1 MASRPRHER
10 TDSQASEAV
19 QASKEVMAGEIRS
32 DHRMERRFLFSGI
45 LAFAAAGVVIL
56 IRHVL
61 GSM

>member
-1 MASRPRHER
+1 MASLPQHDQN
-10 TDSQASEAV
+10 DSRASEEAGG
-19 QASKEVMAGEIRS
+19 SEEVMATEIRS

-56 IRHVL
+56 IRHFL

>member
-1 MASRPRHER
+1 MA
-10 TDSQASEAV
+10 T
-19 QASKEVMAGEIRS
+19 EIRS

-45 LAFAAAGVVIL
+45 LAFAAAGLVIL

>member
-1 MASRPRHER
+1 MAPGPQHEQS
-10 TDSQASEAV
+10 DSPASEEV
-19 QASKEVMAGEIRS
+19 IASEIRS

>member
-1 MASRPRHER
+1 MASWPQPEQN
-10 TDSQASEAV
+10 DSQSSQEMKAGQEA
-19 QASKEVMAGEIRS
+19 MATEIRS

-56 IRHVL
+56 IRHFL

>member
-1 MASRPRHER
+1 MASWPQHEQNDQ
-10 TDSQASEAV
+10 T
-19 QASKEVMAGEIRS
+19 SKEVMATEIRS

>member
-1 MASRPRHER
+1 PVMASWPQHE
-10 TDSQASEAV
+10 QSE
-19 QASKEVMAGEIRS
+19 SSDGEEVVAAELRS

>member
-1 MASRPRHER
+1 MAPWPQPEQS
-10 TDSQASEAV
+10 DSPTNE
-19 QASKEVMAGEIRS
+19 EVIATEIRS

>member
-1 MASRPRHER
+1 MASWPQNEQN
-10 TDSQASEAV
+10 DSQTSE
-19 QASKEVMAGEIRS
+19 EVMATEIRS

>member
-1 MASRPRHER
+1 
-10 TDSQASEAV
+10 
-19 QASKEVMAGEIRS
+19 
-32 DHRMERRFLFSGI
+32 MERRFLFSGI

>member
-1 MASRPRHER
+1 MASWPQHE
-10 TDSQASEAV
+10 QSEP
-19 QASKEVMAGEIRS
+19 QTSKEVMATEIRS

-56 IRHVL
+56 IRHFL

>member
-1 MASRPRHER
+1 MASWSQNEQN
-10 TDSQASEAV
+10 DSQTSE
-19 QASKEVMAGEIRS
+19 EVMATEIRS

>member
-1 MASRPRHER
+1 MASLPQHEQS
-10 TDSQASEAV
+10 DSQTSE
-19 QASKEVMAGEIRS
+19 EVMATEIRS